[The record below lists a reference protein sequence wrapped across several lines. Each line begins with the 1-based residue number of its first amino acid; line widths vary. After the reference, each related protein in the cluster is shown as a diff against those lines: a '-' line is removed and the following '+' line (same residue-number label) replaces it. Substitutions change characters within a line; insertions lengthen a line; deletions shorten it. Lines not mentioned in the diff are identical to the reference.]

1 MGRFSSDPDKIKERN
16 AEAPK
21 IENLK
26 GRIFELF
33 QPHRRALIATT
44 SLVLIGAGLA
54 VLPPLLI
61 QEAFNQ
67 GLFPTSGK
75 PDLGILTTFVLSMIG
90 IWLLAASLGVWQT
103 YLTSTVGNKVMGSL
117 RVRMFAHLQSME
129 LAFFTKTKTGAIQ
142 SRLANDV
149 GGVAGVLS
157 NTISSLLGSAVTV
170 LASFVAMLLLSW
182 QLTIVAIIMLPLM
195 VLLQRRVGKV
205 RAKIASKTQDSL
217 SEMSAITQESLGV
230 SGILL
235 AKSFGRQASEVGRY
249 ELENKNQI
257 GLQVRQTMSGQT
269 FFAVVQVFMSSIP
282 AVIYLCAGWLI
293 LRQDPITVGTVV
305 AFTTAQSRL
314 LFPMMNLLTVSL
326 DLQTSSALFARIFEY
341 FDLRPQVTN
350 PAVPKHID
358 REKLGNLSFENVTFA
373 YPGAGEDTAPTLKNV
388 SFDVHPGQYV
398 ALVGASGSGKTTI
411 SYLLPRFY
419 DIDGG
424 SVKFAGVDVR
434 ELNQEELIDHIGIVN
449 QETYLFYDTIRE
461 NLAYARP
468 NATQEQ
474 IETAAKA
481 ANIHD
486 VIMGFPKGYETMV
499 GERGYRLSG
508 GEKQRIAIARVL
520 LKDPP
525 VVILDE
531 ATSAM
536 DTNSERIVQATLDA
550 ATANRTT
557 IAIAH
562 RLSTVVNA
570 DLILVLDAGQIVER
584 GTHAELMAAGGA
596 YARLVAAQ
604 ATL

>member
-1 MGRFSSDPDKIKERN
+1 M
-16 AEAPK
+16 
-21 IENLK
+21 
-26 GRIFELF
+26 
-33 QPHRRALIATT
+33 
-44 SLVLIGAGLA
+44 
-54 VLPPLLI
+54 
-61 QEAFNQ
+61 
-67 GLFPTSGK
+67 
-75 PDLGILTTFVLSMIG
+75 
-90 IWLLAASLGVWQT
+90 
-103 YLTSTVGNKVMGSL
+103 
-117 RVRMFAHLQSME
+117 
-129 LAFFTKTKTGAIQ
+129 
-142 SRLANDV
+142 
-149 GGVAGVLS
+149 
-157 NTISSLLGSAVTV
+157 V
-170 LASFVAMLLLSW
+170 LA
-182 QLTIVAIIMLPLM
+182 
-195 VLLQRRVGKV
+195 QRKVGQV
-205 RAKIASKTQDSL
+205 RAKIASKTQESL
-217 SEMSAITQESLGV
+217 SEMSSITQESLGV

-235 AKSFGRQASEVGRY
+235 AKSFGRQQSEIGRY
-249 ELENKNQI
+249 EAENKNQI

-269 FFAVVQVFMSSIP
+269 FFALVQVFMSSIP

-293 LRQDPITVGTVV
+293 LHQDLITVGTVV

-314 LFPMMNLLTVSL
+314 LFPMMNLLTVAL

-341 FDLRPQVTN
+341 FDLRPSITN
-350 PAVPKHID
+350 PSSPKHID
-358 REKLGNLSFENVTFA
+358 REKLGSLSFEDVTFA
-373 YPGAGEDTAPTLKNV
+373 YPDSEKGVGDDVAPTLKNV
-388 SFDVHPGQYV
+388 SFEVHPGQYV

-419 DIDGG
+419 DVTGG

-604 ATL
+604 ATI